1 MQNFKS
7 YDLFSDLVNSFVNL
21 VFYAEKPVAALRIK
35 QKVAYHGWLLIN
47 VVIIFAKS
55 DSVPLPENFR
65 WLWPWYIHITV
76 AVGGPFDSLHIAIAV
91 GGHSA
96 SKLLAH

>member
-35 QKVAYHGWLLIN
+35 QKVAYHG
-47 VVIIFAKS
+47 
-55 DSVPLPENFR
+55 
-65 WLWPWYIHITV
+65 
-76 AVGGPFDSLHIAIAV
+76 
-91 GGHSA
+91 
-96 SKLLAH
+96 